1 MPRYPI
7 FRRGPPRPRLPH
19 PANIFVVRDD
29 PMVVVTGETT
39 MVSLSVWGEPI
50 SQPRPMHNRSYGHF
64 YDGAG
69 RKKEAFKAVVRH
81 ALAEVGAT
89 TFPLFEP
96 GVKLK
101 VTATFNFF
109 QSTKDLDNMVKSL
122 LDCLQ
127 GTVYQNDNV
136 VFLLVAKK
144 IRMTRNLAFTK
155 FEVENIVNEDD

>member
-7 FRRGPPRPRLPH
+7 FRGRPRPRVPRR
-19 PANIFVVRDD
+19 PADFVVRDD
-29 PMVVVTGETT
+29 PMIVVTGETT
-39 MVSLSVWGEPI
+39 MVSLSVWGEPV
-50 SQPRPMHNRSYGHF
+50 SQPRPTINRRSGHF

-81 ALAEVGAT
+81 ALAEVAGM

-109 QSTKDLDNMVKSL
+109 RSTKDLDNMVKSL

-144 IRMTRNLAFTK
+144 IRTTRNLAFTQ
-155 FEVENIVNEDD
+155 FEVENIVDEDD